1 MSRSIRDY
9 LQDIIEAASAAIE
22 FIRELSFEEFE
33 ADKKTTFAVARSL
46 QIIGEAAK
54 KIPDPVR
61 NNYPEIPWK
70 GMAGMRDKVTHEYFG
85 VNLKVV
91 WETIH
96 QDLPLLLDLMPRII
110 DDLEKGNE

>member
-1 MSRSIRDY
+1 MTRSIKDY
-9 LQDIIEAASAAIE
+9 IQDIIQAVSSAIE
-22 FIRELSFEEFE
+22 FVGDMSFEEFE

-54 KIPDPVR
+54 KIPDSVR
-61 NNYPEIPWK
+61 NKYPQIPWK
-70 GMAGMRDKVTHEYFG
+70 GMTGMRDKVTHEYFG

-96 QDLPLLLDLMPRII
+96 HDLPPLLDLMSRIL
-110 DDLEKGNE
+110 DDLEDEN